1 MEHEVMAE
9 HRLLDALFAD
19 ARDAF
24 HAGDALE
31 AARES
36 FATLRDALETHFD
49 QEDRLYYPAIWAL
62 RPLRKDALL
71 AAVEAHHAFRTQLR
85 DIDALLAEG
94 EITDARNAFDALA
107 AAFVK
112 HEQQE
117 ERALAS
123 LDRELAPAR

>member
-1 MEHEVMAE
+1 VEHEVMAE

-36 FATLRDALETHFD
+36 FATLRDALETHFE

-62 RPLRKDALL
+62 RPLRKDALM
-71 AAVEAHHAFRTQLR
+71 AAVEGHHAFRVQLR
-85 DIDALLAEG
+85 EIDALLAEG
-94 EITDARNAFDALA
+94 ELADARNAFDALTL
-107 AAFVK
+107 AFIK
-112 HEQQE
+112 HERAE
-117 ERALAS
+117 EEVLSA
-123 LDRELAPAR
+123 LDRELAPSR